1 MTHTNQQTLKDIYEN
16 KIAEQ
21 QHLLLDKEQIISK
34 LREKIAA
41 HSIHTSELNDLHQK
55 EIKEYLFRIEDY
67 ERRLASNALKER
79 NTNAS
84 MDKENLILKENL
96 MRQSDSN

>member
-1 MTHTNQQTLKDIYEN
+1 MTHTNQQTLKHIYEN

-21 QHLLLDKEQIISK
+21 HHLLLDKEQIISK

-41 HSIHTSELNDLHQK
+41 HSIHTAELNDLHQK
-55 EIKEYLFRIEDY
+55 EIKEYLFRIE
-67 ERRLASNALKER
+67 EFEQRLTSNALKER

-84 MDKENLILKENL
+84 MDKENLVLK
-96 MRQSDSN
+96 